1 MDSYIGHWLR
11 TSFIENGAPCEN
23 SKTLWLQSSSG
34 LFVDIRPLSL
44 KSFAG
49 FASIDSTSSIFTWSR
64 KIDWRGKTPLDIGK
78 VHFQED
84 NQNILIENS
93 FLPEDNFTEIWQ
105 REDDKIETDLSL
117 ALDVLPND
125 KFEFSAELSHTRTQ
139 NRWGC
144 IVAVGSRFAI
154 ALGRESRND
163 DDAISSY
170 FSSTLSSSTGAS
182 AAVEERVN
190 EYICVFGNLSVD
202 DHEDESSTLSTLL
215 PLPRSSIT
223 FTSPRVD
230 PPAKWLITEA
240 TNPKF
245 IGLDIRKA
253 LPQLIEWRIEKIL
266 SGLIPSALAM
276 LFAKPRLMS
285 PTSLHLLS
293 DSISSRT
300 THVLV
305 VRHGETSWNVDS
317 LLQGQ
322 LDVPLNFCG
331 HKQAHATGALIRDMV
346 STLSSPSSSSSSS
359 IPIGII
365 SSDLRRPYA
374 TAVAISNALCQ
385 TYIPFPDSRFRETN
399 LGSWQGRTWDDVE
412 NTRGDSEEAKKWRH
426 NPDQLAG
433 NGQGESVRMRFYR
446 VINAL
451 YDAVL
456 LYSGGIVIIVAH
468 GGVIDDIGRVVK
480 GLPYGQ
486 NIGLRKHNCSVAHLT
501 FTTKIRLER
510 LGEERLIEA
519 EQVRLGCG
527 KVLYKETIEP
537 IESSKV
543 LGKWEIIEWGI
554 TKHLEK
560 HTAREDPLAD
570 SSKWVK

>member
-1 MDSYIGHWLR
+1 MESFVGEWLR
-11 TSFIENGAPCEN
+11 TSFIENGAIVEN

-84 NQNILIENS
+84 NPNILIENS
-93 FLPEDNFTEIWQ
+93 YLPEDNFTEIWQ
-105 REDDKIETDLSL
+105 REDENIETDLSL
-117 ALDVLPND
+117 ALDVLPTG
-125 KFEFSAELSHTRTQ
+125 KFEFSAELSHTQTQ

-154 ALGRESRND
+154 ALGRESKND
-163 DDAISSY
+163 DDEISSY
-170 FSSTLSSSTGAS
+170 FSSSLSSSTGAS

-190 EYICVFGNLSVD
+190 EYICVFGNLFVD
-202 DHEDESSTLSTLL
+202 DQGEESSTLSTIL

-230 PPAKWLITEA
+230 PPAKWVITEA
-240 TNPKF
+240 TNPKY

-253 LPQLIEWRIEKIL
+253 LPQLQEWRIEKIL

-293 DSISSRT
+293 DSVSPIT

-305 VRHGETSWNVDS
+305 VRHGETSWNVQA

-322 LDVPLNFCG
+322 LDVPLNLCG
-331 HKQAHATGALIRDMV
+331 HNQAHAAGALIRDMV
-346 STLSSPSSSSSSS
+346 STLSSSFSSSTS

-385 TYIPFPDSRFRETN
+385 TNLPFPDSRFRETN

-412 NTRGDSEEAKKWRH
+412 NTRGDREEAKKWRH

-451 YDAVL
+451 YDAALV
-456 LYSGGIVIIVAH
+456 YSGGIVIIVAH

-480 GLPYGQ
+480 GLPFGE

-510 LGEERLIEA
+510 LGEERLIDA
-519 EQVRLGCG
+519 EKIRLGCG
-527 KVLYKETIEP
+527 KVLYQETIEP
-537 IESSKV
+537 FESSKV

-554 TKHLEK
+554 IKHLEK